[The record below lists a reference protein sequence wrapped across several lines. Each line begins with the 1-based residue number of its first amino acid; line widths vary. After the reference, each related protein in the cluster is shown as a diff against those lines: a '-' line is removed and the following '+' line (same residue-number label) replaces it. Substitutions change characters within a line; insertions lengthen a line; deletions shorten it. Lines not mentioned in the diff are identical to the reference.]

1 MYLQSKY
8 NLLFIASGVRKLKTV
23 EGKIGKLA
31 NRVTKRWK
39 RVIMKSWGSDDDNS
53 DEESANVND
62 ETTTIRERS
71 YIM

>member
-1 MYLQSKY
+1 MK
-8 NLLFIASGVRKLKTV
+8 IV